1 MVKIEFEED
10 LFKRLTAIGALAIV
24 FVLVMS
30 TLTAPA
36 AYPATL
42 VDLGDDGHTAD
53 LDGPAVPTEPPSH
66 TLSANDAA
74 APDLIVRPGNM
85 VEDADGT
92 TVHTGPDAIQWS
104 VNNGNTT
111 LVVADTFQVDGSIY
125 MRSGST
131 LMGEGSDKT
140 TLNFANGGIIM
151 DGVSNATVK
160 GFHITGAATCQSW
173 ANGVTVADHVWEDI
187 YLDHVTK
194 GIINNAI
201 GTRVQAGGFID
212 NLTYRQV
219 FVDSPA
225 TWGFLINGNN
235 FDGWVKNTLFEDCTA
250 IRCGNSL
257 GAMDPNNAD
266 SWIPGF
272 DLAERAN
279 IDGMRLVN
287 CRADNNWESGFHL
300 EIAPDVRNVVFE
312 NCTASN
318 NGQKPGALYGAG
330 FFVGDEAS
338 FDECTF
344 IDVTGVGNTRGGINY
359 DIPNVRVVSFP
370 LPFEN

>member
-1 MVKIEFEED
+1 MIKIKFDEK
-10 LFKRLTAIGALAIV
+10 LMKGLTAFGALAAV

-30 TLTAPA
+30 TIMAPA
-36 AYPATL
+36 ANPAT
-42 VDLGDDGHTAD
+42 VAGLGDDGHTTD
-53 LDGPAVPTEPPSH
+53 IDSPDVPTELSSQ
-66 TLSANDAA
+66 TLSAADAV

-85 VEDADGT
+85 VEGADGT
-92 TVHTGPDAIQWS
+92 IAYTGPDAIQWA
-104 VNNGNTT
+104 VNNGNTV
-111 LVVADTFQVDGSIY
+111 LVTAGTYQVSGNIY
-125 MRSGST
+125 MRSGTT

-173 ANGVTVADHVWEDI
+173 TNGTTVTDHAWEDI
-187 YLDHVTK
+187 HLDHVSR

-201 GTRVQAGGFID
+201 GTWVQSNGVID
-212 NLTYRQV
+212 GLTYRNV

-235 FDGWVKNTLFEDCTA
+235 FDGWVKNVLFDTCTA

-257 GAMDPNNAD
+257 GVTNPNNAD

-300 EIAPDVRNVVFE
+300 EIAPEVRNVVFE
-312 NCTASN
+312 NCTANN

-330 FFVGDEAS
+330 FFCGDEMG

-344 IDVTGVGNTRGGINY
+344 INATGVSNTRGGINY

-370 LPFEN
+370 LPFEK